1 MQGQQEGLIRVTV
14 NNATQ
19 RAVTAGAGQLSHKE
33 FRPDR
38 SAGILPQP
46 RPARNPSF
54 RFRPAPDTR
63 RLLPSYNRQ
72 RRYLHREA
80 SILPVT
86 RVDHRD
92 GHPPTK
98 PLNGPPTADAKPES
112 GHAVVVT
119 ARLTDDEHRLPAP
132 VPE

>member
-1 MQGQQEGLIRVTV
+1 VHLYSQTSTHLTLRPPVSRRPH
-14 NNATQ
+14 NDH
-19 RAVTAGAGQLSHKE
+19 RLS
-33 FRPDR
+33 
-38 SAGILPQP
+38 LQ
-46 RPARNPSF
+46 
-54 RFRPAPDTR
+54 
-63 RLLPSYNRQ
+63 SYKRQ
-72 RRYLHREA
+72 RRYLQREA
-80 SILPVT
+80 SMLPVT
-86 RVDHRD
+86 RVGQRA